1 MAGISQDL
9 KLARFV
15 EGRSP
20 AASGTVIWKP
30 RTLEFTMTTYLA
42 NDAAPDGLV
51 TSARCVVLRDG
62 EVLVVTDRDG
72 VMHIVP
78 GGRRE
83 PGETLVETARRE
95 VREETGLDL
104 IRLEQIGVML
114 YEHLTPRPR
123 EYSYPY
129 PYFIQVVF
137 VATSPAGADVECDDE
152 WAASAGFMDVTSA
165 REIVSDSQRPLLDAA
180 LRAIHR

>member
-51 TSARCVVLRDG
+51 TSADASSSEMERCSWSRIVMASCTSCQ
-62 EVLVVTDRDG
+62 EVAVNPVKPRWKPPDEKY
-72 VMHIVP
+72 
-78 GGRRE
+78 GRKRVSISS
-83 PGETLVETARRE
+83 GWN
-95 VREETGLDL
+95 
-104 IRLEQIGVML
+104 RLG
-114 YEHLTPRPR
+114 
-123 EYSYPY
+123 
-129 PYFIQVVF
+129 
-137 VATSPAGADVECDDE
+137 
-152 WAASAGFMDVTSA
+152 
-165 REIVSDSQRPLLDAA
+165 
-180 LRAIHR
+180 